1 MSALSRVTRR
11 LRETVRRSKARLGW
25 VYRKESVSRCCS
37 ALFVSAGVAIFPS
50 AKDDSS
56 TCGSHIMSHHR
67 TACRRGDGPVSID
80 DASYHFLYFIYYSPR
95 RRGQYP
101 TRSFFFCPSPL
112 TRFPQTLHFGS
123 LCQGREA
130 LSESQAQ
137 ARCVSCLA
145 LFRVQLINAL
155 FRNHLLRL
163 LRIIYHQPR
172 LLSLKPPLLP
182 TPVTV

>member
-1 MSALSRVTRR
+1 MSALSRVAGR
-11 LRETVRRSKARLGW
+11 LRETVRRSRARLGW

-37 ALFVSAGVAIFPS
+37 ALFVSAGVTIFPS
-50 AKDDSS
+50 ARDDSS
-56 TCGSHIMSHHR
+56 TCGSHIMSHDR
-67 TACRRGDGPVSID
+67 TACRPGDGPVSID

-101 TRSFFFCPSPL
+101 TRSFFPFCPSPL
-112 TRFPQTLHFGS
+112 TCFPQTLHFGS

-137 ARCVSCLA
+137 ACCVSCPA

-163 LRIIYHQPR
+163 LRIYHQPR
-172 LLSLKPPLLP
+172 LLSHKPPLLP
-182 TPVTV
+182 SPIMA